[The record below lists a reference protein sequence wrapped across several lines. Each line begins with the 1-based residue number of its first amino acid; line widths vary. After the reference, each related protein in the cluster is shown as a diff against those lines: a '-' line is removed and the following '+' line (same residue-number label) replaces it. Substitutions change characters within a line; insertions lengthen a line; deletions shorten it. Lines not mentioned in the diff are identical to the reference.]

1 MWTSEVATHFTKS
14 IGRYRRQSF
23 DQYAEPIVARMEL
36 GRAFSRVVADLGHP
50 DVDVARNDTH

>member
-14 IGRYRRQSF
+14 IGRERRQSI

-36 GRAFSRVVADLGHP
+36 GRAFSRVVTDLGRP
-50 DVDVARNDTH
+50 DVDFPRNDAS